1 MTLTPITNR
10 TTSAFRALLLLTAA
24 ALASANA
31 APMITPNGNPTSA
44 AALEPTSLLVQSFTL
59 ADTWTN
65 VSISAS
71 LITFSSGT
79 GTAYLTNQFG
89 AGTTVANQIGTT
101 GFVFTPVAT
110 LTSAVSV
117 SLFSGL
123 TLAPGTYY
131 LTFATA
137 EPCCNQ
143 GISVN
148 PAMTFTTAGGVS
160 VGSPQNINTG
170 LNALF
175 PPASTGTLSTS
186 TFGNRFFTVTGDLA
200 SSAVPEPSTVLLISA
215 GLLAMIHLR
224 KRQ

>member
-1 MTLTPITNR
+1 MLLGHNR
-10 TTSAFRALLLLTAA
+10 TKSAARALLLLTAA

-31 APMITPNGNPTSA
+31 SPMITPNGNPTSA
-44 AALEPTSLLVQSFTL
+44 AAIEPSSLVVQSFTL

-71 LITFSSGT
+71 LTTFSSGT
-79 GTAYLTNQFG
+79 GTVYLTNQSG

-101 GFVFTPVAT
+101 GFTFTPVAT

-123 TLAPGTYY
+123 TLSPGTYY

-143 GISVN
+143 GLSVN
-148 PAMTFTTAGGVS
+148 PAMTYTTAGGVS
-160 VGSPQNINTG
+160 VGAPQTINSG

-175 PPASTGTLSTS
+175 PPASSGTLSPAP
-186 TFGNRFFTVTGDLA
+186 FGNRFFTVTGDLA
-200 SSAVPEPSTVLLISA
+200 SSAVPEPSTVVLISA
-215 GLLAMIHLR
+215 GLLAIISR
-224 KRQ
+224 KRRD